1 MIEKTHDLA
10 AAVRAAGISSTS
22 EFYVLV
28 LKLSPAEAAL
38 FRATFEADKP
48 LSPVEI
54 RQASGGLLGNL
65 SLTARGL
72 NAKLAAA
79 GDTRRV
85 VNRRTHGGAPG
96 SASTWSLSEPE
107 AGAA

>member
-10 AAVRAAGISSTS
+10 DAVRAAGISSTS
-22 EFYVLV
+22 EFYALA

-38 FRATFEADKP
+38 FRATFEADRP

-85 VNRRTHGGAPG
+85 VHRRAHGGAPG
-96 SASTWSLSEPE
+96 SASSWSLSEPE